1 MIIYPCCPL
10 SGVEMGS
17 LYWVVYMLLR
27 PKMLDGGV
35 IVVVGTIVFKK
46 TAYQSFRDCPWGEH
60 IPSLGT
66 F

>member
-1 MIIYPCCPL
+1 
-10 SGVEMGS
+10 
-17 LYWVVYMLLR
+17 MLLR

-66 F
+66 L